1 MFAVRPSFPIA
12 WSAAIILAFGLFFR
26 QKRCL
31 RKIVTEEKIEDVED
45 ESDEVLVES
54 KARKAPINF
63 LDPFLFSLFTF
74 TSGITAFL
82 HPAVEYKLE
91 RCLRWAIAE
100 RLLGPFFLA
109 LVITTISK
117 TYLIW

>member
-12 WSAAIILAFGLFFR
+12 WSAAIILAFGHFFR

-74 TSGITAFL
+74 TSGFTAFL

-91 RCLRWAIAE
+91 RCLRWAILE
-100 RLLGPFFLA
+100 RLLGPFLLA

-117 TYLIW
+117 TYLIR